1 MRGNDYS
8 LLPMGRTVGNGWIAR
23 CSVCGLRGLSERIGL
38 RVFCTHSRSIG
49 LDEIGKPILDWYRHV
64 QDIPTI

>member
-23 CSVCGLRGLSERIGL
+23 CFVCGLRGLSER
-38 RVFCTHSRSIG
+38 IG